1 MGYRNGYKRYMF
13 NLGYDVSCSPNG
25 AVVVKGINGKVVDPK
40 EFVSFS
46 TYYKKWRTDY
56 PQLKV
61 SRPVE
66 DICQY
71 CYVYANRHRY
81 LANHSSAVMCGVCN
95 DSDEMGI
102 DVDEMDASSL
112 EIDEREQLV
121 LDSAERIRARVAES
135 ASSSILEE
143 SEQLVLESAERI
155 RMARAQQALYQQKME
170 DAQRDASEGK
180 EHTETTYTYV
190 VDFGK
195 NMEMPIYNSQQPG
208 CTYYYSP
215 LSVYNLGMVDHAYE
229 YDDGTISEHM
239 FAHVYNEGVGKKG
252 ANNVASLIVKTLH
265 QQGRLQKDC
274 AGGELNIFF
283 DNCSGQNKNNTVIKL
298 AGWLRAMGYFKTVNF
313 VFLVVGHTKNAAD
326 RLFNSLKKEYRKK
339 NMFTMKVLCE
349 ALNASNYVTI
359 IPTVVEDFLDYDA
372 LFKQLYRDLSSQVK
386 QNHIFT
392 CVQDNE
398 LILRES
404 NLEKHE
410 QVIHNLSKRGKVISN
425 AKDLEVYSSPLLT
438 VLECS
443 GINPYKRVELWKNY
457 GPHVDPEYQD
467 DALYAELDAAVL
479 ALVKGEKSNRKEFR
493 ARINAAKK
501 AGMLELIEN
510 VAFGRVDA
518 EAGSTPP
525 GTTGCESDVV
535 VGSC

>member
-1 MGYRNGYKRYMF
+1 
-13 NLGYDVSCSPNG
+13 
-25 AVVVKGINGKVVDPK
+25 
-40 EFVSFS
+40 
-46 TYYKKWRTDY
+46 
-56 PQLKV
+56 
-61 SRPVE
+61 
-66 DICQY
+66 
-71 CYVYANRHRY
+71 
-81 LANHSSAVMCGVCN
+81 MCGVCN
-95 DSDEMGI
+95 DSDDEIGIDGDEMGI
-102 DVDEMDASSL
+102 EEDASLSDMI
-112 EIDEREQLV
+112 EEREQHV
-121 LDSAERIRARVAES
+121 LDSAERIRARVAGS
-135 ASSSILEE
+135 ALSSILEE
-143 SEQLVLESAERI
+143 REQLMLESAEHI
-155 RMARAQQALYQQKME
+155 RMARAQRELYQQKME
-170 DAQRDASEGK
+170 EAQHDASEGK

-190 VDFGK
+190 VDFGQ
-195 NMEMPIYNSQQPG
+195 NMEMPVYNSQQPG

-239 FAHVYNEGVGKKG
+239 FAHVYHEGVGKKG

-265 QQGRLQKDC
+265 EQGRLRKDC

-313 VFLVVGHTKNAAD
+313 VFLIVGHTKNAAD

-339 NMFTMKVLCE
+339 NMFTMEVLCE
-349 ALNASNYVTI
+349 ALNASDYVTI
-359 IPTVVEDFLDYDA
+359 IPTVVDDFLEYDA

-404 NLEKHE
+404 NLEQHQPVVHK
-410 QVIHNLSKRGKVISN
+410 LSKRKKVISN
-425 AKDLEVYSSPLLT
+425 AKELEEYSTPLLT

-457 GPHVDPEYQD
+457 GPHVEAGYEDDP
-467 DALYAELDAAVL
+467 LYAEPDAGIL

-493 ARINAAKK
+493 ERINAAKK
-501 AGMLELIEN
+501 AGMKELVEI
-510 VAFGRVDA
+510 VAFGGDA
-518 EAGSTPP
+518 DADAGKP
-525 GTTGCESDVV
+525 GTADCENEVV